1 MSQVNRFLT
10 DTNVLIRLIVRD
22 DEDKFRTMVELAKK
36 VENHEVTLIIPTV
49 VIAECCWLLKSFYQL
64 EKSLIKEY
72 LTDILQ
78 SVNVEPEEETVIE
91 ALRLYAEKN
100 VDFADALLSV
110 KSSSTLPVLTWDK
123 KDFNRLNC
131 EYFSPNELIQTEK

>member
-1 MSQVNRFLT
+1 MSQVNKFLT
-10 DTNVLIRLIVRD
+10 DTNVLIRLIVKD
-22 DEDKFRTMVELAKK
+22 DEDKFRTMIELAKK
-36 VENHEVTLIIPTV
+36 IESHELTLVIPTV

-78 SVNVEPEEETVIE
+78 SVNVEPEEEIVIE

-110 KSSSTLPVLTWDK
+110 KASSNLPVLTWDK
-123 KDFNRLNC
+123 KDFKRLNC
-131 EYFSPNELIQTEK
+131 EYFSPNELIQMEK

>member
-10 DTNVLIRLIVRD
+10 DTNVLIRLIVKD
-22 DEDKFRTMVELAKK
+22 DEDKFRTMIELAKK
-36 VENHEVTLIIPTV
+36 VENHELTLIIPTV
-49 VIAECCWLLKSFYQL
+49 VIAECCWLLKSFYEL
-64 EKSLIKEY
+64 EKSVIKEY

-123 KDFNRLNC
+123 KDFKRLNC
-131 EYFSPNELIQTEK
+131 EYFSPNELIQMEK

>member
-22 DEDKFRTMVELAKK
+22 DEEKFRTMVELAKK

-131 EYFSPNELIQTEK
+131 EYFSPNELI

>member
-1 MSQVNRFLT
+1 MNKFFV
-10 DTNVLIRLIVRD
+10 DTNVLIRLIVKD
-22 DEDKFRTMVELAKK
+22 DDDKFRTMLELAKK
-36 VENHEVTLIIPTV
+36 VENHELTLVIPTV
-49 VIAECCWLLKSFYQL
+49 VIAECCWLLKSFYRL
-64 EKSLIKEY
+64 EKSLIREY

-91 ALRLYAEKN
+91 ALRLYADKN

-123 KDFNRLNC
+123 KDFKRLNC
-131 EYFSPNELIQTEK
+131 EYFSPKELIQMENKE

>member
-1 MSQVNRFLT
+1 VNRFLT

>member
-1 MSQVNRFLT
+1 MRVNKFLT
-10 DTNVLIRLIVRD
+10 DTNVLIRLIVKD
-22 DEDKFRTMVELAKK
+22 DEDKFRIMMKLAKK
-36 VENHEVTLIIPTV
+36 VENHELTLIIPTV

-78 SVNVEPEEETVIE
+78 SVNVEPEEEIVIE

-100 VDFADALLSV
+100 IDFADALLSV

-123 KDFNRLNC
+123 KDFKRLNC
-131 EYFSPNELIQTEK
+131 EYFSPNEII

>member
-1 MSQVNRFLT
+1 MNPVNKFLT
-10 DTNVLIRLIVRD
+10 DTNVLIRLIVKD

-36 VENHEVTLIIPTV
+36 VENHELTLMIPTV

-78 SVNVEPEEETVIE
+78 SVNVEPEEEIAIE

-100 VDFADALLSV
+100 IDFADALLSV

-123 KDFNRLNC
+123 KDFKRLNC
-131 EYFSPNELIQTEK
+131 EYFSPNELIQM

>member
-1 MSQVNRFLT
+1 MSQMNKFFV
-10 DTNVLIRLIVRD
+10 DTNVLIRLIVKD
-22 DEDKFRTMVELAKK
+22 NDDKFRTMLELAKK
-36 VENHEVTLIIPTV
+36 VENHELSLIIPTV

-123 KDFNRLNC
+123 KDFKRLNC
-131 EYFSPNELIQTEK
+131 EYFSPTELIQMEK